1 MDKQINFTR
10 TSPTVRQEAYFPNPL
25 RRWFIQLAHRM
36 QTQDKRVSGAVK
48 KGGISGSK

>member
-10 TSPTVRQEAYFPNPL
+10 TSPTVRQGAYFPNPL

-36 QTQDKRVSGAVK
+36 QMQEKCVSGAVQ
-48 KGGISGSK
+48 KGGSSGSK